1 MSGQKSYLLLSVL
14 VILVLT
20 AFTGI
25 LLSLMYLDTDFGAR
39 CMLVGVAALVPSKA
53 LYRRLREG
61 LT

>member
-1 MSGQKSYLLLSVL
+1 

-25 LLSLMYLDTDFGAR
+25 LLSLMYMDTDFGAR